1 MVQAHN
7 ALCIG
12 VTTQTEFQTMLH
24 LRTNMTSVVYVC
36 KSSND
41 TENGTRENGTRENG
55 TRENDTGIGLR
66 NRDLGKQSVQKVLL
80 CRYVSDVVH
89 IV

>member
-1 MVQAHN
+1 
-7 ALCIG
+7 
-12 VTTQTEFQTMLH
+12 
-24 LRTNMTSVVYVC
+24 MTSVVYVC

-41 TENGTRENGTRENG
+41 TENGTRENG

>member
-7 ALCIG
+7 ALYIG
-12 VTTQTEFQTMLH
+12 VTTRTEFQTMLH
-24 LRTNMTSVVYVC
+24 LRRNMTSGVYVC
-36 KSSND
+36 KGSND
-41 TENGTRENGTRENG
+41 TKNGA
-55 TRENDTGIGLR
+55 RENDTGIGLR

>member
-1 MVQAHN
+1 
-7 ALCIG
+7 
-12 VTTQTEFQTMLH
+12 
-24 LRTNMTSVVYVC
+24 MTSVVYVC

-41 TENGTRENGTRENG
+41 TENGTRENG

-80 CRYVSDVVH
+80 CGYVSDVVR
-89 IV
+89 IVYRASGEMSPRVFISAALCALYIECASSS